1 MKIIIDA
8 ILTFIALLFVII
20 IYMLVIINSTLH
32 FTWVLL
38 VEGLA
43 LPFPALVFEAPNSLV
58 RLWV

>member
-1 MKIIIDA
+1 MLMIV
-8 ILTFIALLFVII
+8 VINI
-20 IYMLVIINSTLH
+20 TLE

-43 LPFPALVFEAPNSLV
+43 LPFLALVFEAPNSLV

>member
-20 IYMLVIINSTLH
+20 HASHYKYTLH

-38 VEGLA
+38 VEGLVPPFLA
-43 LPFPALVFEAPNSLV
+43 LAFEAPNSLV
-58 RLWV
+58 RWLV